1 MTGVLAGLV
10 VVVLSL
16 LSIGI
21 LTRRIEHRLALV
33 LGIVALTAPAAFAQG
48 MGTWAMRE
56 AARWTEH
63 LAEVIE
69 EVCRH
74 GTTTP
79 RFSWTDV
86 DHSTSTSETG
96 RRHMR
101 LDTRVPGQRV
111 LGRTMTDWHGR
122 QVTSVLT
129 RSRR

>member
-63 LAEVIE
+63 ITEVIE
-69 EVCRH
+69 ELPAVK

-79 RFSWTDV
+79 TTTSVTPTDV
-86 DHSTSTSETG
+86 
-96 RRHMR
+96 
-101 LDTRVPGQRV
+101 P
-111 LGRTMTDWHGR
+111 
-122 QVTSVLT
+122 
-129 RSRR
+129 